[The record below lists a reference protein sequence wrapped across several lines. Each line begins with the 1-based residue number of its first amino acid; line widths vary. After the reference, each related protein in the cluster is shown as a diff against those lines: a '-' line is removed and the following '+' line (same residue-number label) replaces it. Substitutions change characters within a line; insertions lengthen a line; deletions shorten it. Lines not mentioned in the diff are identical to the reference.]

1 MGWATEAL
9 GAKPDAVNFWM
20 GNSDAVTSMH
30 KDHYENLYA
39 VVRGEKTFILH
50 PPTDLPNIPYCQYT
64 VASYHEREDGNFD
77 VVDKHKEILCENDE
91 KVTFKAREITSNL
104 TDREDCEIAEETD
117 KEKVESQ
124 NEKISWIAVDPLTPD
139 LDTYP
144 RYAKC
149 HKYVAKVSAGDL
161 LYLPSLWFHHVTQ
174 TDETIAV
181 NFWYDMEFDI
191 RYNYFKFMEKVSNIV

>member
-1 MGWATEAL
+1 
-9 GAKPDAVNFWM
+9 M

-39 VVRGEKTFILH
+39 VIQGEKTFILH

-64 VASYHEREDGNFD
+64 VARYYETEDGNFD
-77 VVDKHKEILCENDE
+77 VVDEQKEISYEDDENAAESTSNEAEEDGENAEESDKCKVKSRNE
-91 KVTFKAREITSNL
+91 KV
-104 TDREDCEIAEETD
+104 
-117 KEKVESQ
+117 
-124 NEKISWIAVDPLTPD
+124 SWIAIDPLNPD
-139 LDTYP
+139 FDTYP

-149 HKYVAKVSAGDL
+149 HRYIAKVSAGDL

-191 RYNYFKFMEKVSNIV
+191 KYNYFKFMEEVSSII